1 MLKKT
6 ILDIFLLLVRPPL
19 SVSPPLSH
27 AYVLHHEGS
36 CRQGH
41 HPAGQRVETGRYRGG
56 EMEVETVE
64 DKDQDYE
71 DESPAWAEVGQ
82 GQDQGQH
89 PHTEVR
95 H

>member
-6 ILDIFLLLVRPPL
+6 ILDIFLLLVRPLL

-41 HPAGQRVETGRYRGG
+41 HPAGQLVEPGRYRGG
-56 EMEVETVE
+56 EVEVETVE
-64 DKDQDYE
+64 DKDKDHK
-71 DESPAWAEVGQ
+71 D
-82 GQDQGQH
+82 
-89 PHTEVR
+89 
-95 H
+95 

>member
-1 MLKKT
+1 MFKEKS
-6 ILDIFLLLVRPPL
+6 LDLFLLLVLPVN
-19 SVSPPLSH
+19 VSPPLSQ
-27 AYVLHHEGS
+27 AKVLHHESS

-41 HPAGQRVETGRYRGG
+41 HPAGQRVEPGRYRGG

-71 DESPAWAEVGQ
+71 DESPAGAEVGQ

-89 PHTEVR
+89 PHTEVC